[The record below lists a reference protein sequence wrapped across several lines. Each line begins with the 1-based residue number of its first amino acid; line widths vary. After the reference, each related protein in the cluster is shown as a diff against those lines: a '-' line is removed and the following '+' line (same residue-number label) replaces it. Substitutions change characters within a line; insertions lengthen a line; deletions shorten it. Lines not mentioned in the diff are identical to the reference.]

1 MRKIAVK
8 DIYSGKPD
16 AKDEINFDGIS
27 GFIKTFIVPQNINI
41 DSLLSGTHC
50 FISGYKGTGKTA
62 LLFYLDNLIKERDSS
77 ACSSFVFFKE
87 EFAELK
93 REEFERFTRRNLSSI
108 TIGKDT
114 LLNNSEFEYI
124 WRWLFLKRIVAD
136 NEEFNG
142 GLFEDN
148 EEWDNFKRI
157 VSAIK
162 GPMNIQKSIIPNK
175 LKLGVPFKDPSG
187 FSIATEME
195 VDLGKQGEGGNYT
208 SFVNLIDDAEVA
220 LSKLSKTDIP
230 YHIFVDELEAY
241 YGDEEVFK
249 RDLYLIRDLIFTIKR
264 FNSIFSSSNLRN
276 IKIICSIRSEIV
288 NAISRFIVTK
298 ELNKVT
304 SGFEIPL
311 KWNYNNT
318 NSFSHPIMQ
327 ILLRRI
333 ALSETEENEKY
344 RSDKEIIAQWFPEKI
359 NEIDPSSYIL
369 NNSWH
374 KPRDI
379 VRFIISAQ
387 NCINND
393 STSFT
398 QAVFSSLHKQYS
410 IDSLTEIKE
419 EMRALYTPEQIED
432 IINVFTG
439 FKSVF
444 SVSQLRTR
452 ISNFFSDSIMDTN
465 FNAVVNDLYR
475 LGFIGNYLPA
485 SQMYRWQHKG
495 DDRIIISDEWRLM
508 IHQALQSALSV
519 GKKLDYSLKRFEE
532 PQIGDVV
539 SFNVKKIEKSFVNGL
554 IYFYGRYF
562 PAYIHIS
569 NIADTYVSNLSDVVT
584 EGEDLQAVVT
594 EYDKKYFKW
603 SLRKIPNGGRDNG
616 YAE

>member
-1 MRKIAVK
+1 MKEITLK

-27 GFIKTFIVPQNINI
+27 GFIKTFIVPQNIDLN
-41 DSLLSGTHC
+41 SLLTGNHC

-62 LLFYLDNLIKERDSS
+62 LLFYLDNLIRERDSS

-93 REEFERFTRRNLSSI
+93 KDGLDIYSNRKLSSI
-108 TIGKDT
+108 TIDKET
-114 LLNNSEFEYI
+114 LLRNSEFEYI
-124 WRWLFLKRIVAD
+124 WRWLFFKRIVVD

-142 GLFEDN
+142 GLFVDDEHWN
-148 EEWDNFKRI
+148 KFKKT
-157 VSAIK
+157 VSKIK
-162 GPMNIQKSIIPNK
+162 GPINVKKSVIPSR
-175 LKLGVPFKDPSG
+175 LKIAIPYDDPSG
-187 FSIATEME
+187 MSIAPEIE
-195 VDLGKQGEGGNYT
+195 VDLSKDSNETNYS
-208 SFVNLIDDAEVA
+208 SFVKLIDDSEVA
-220 LSKLSKTDIP
+220 LSKVTKTDIP

-241 YGDEEVFK
+241 YGDQEVFK

-264 FNSIFSSSNLRN
+264 FNSIFSSSNMNN

-327 ILLRRI
+327 ILIRRI
-333 ALSETEENEKY
+333 AISESEDGEKY
-344 RSDKEIIAQWFPEKI
+344 RSDKKIIAQWFPENI
-359 NEIDPSSYIL
+359 HDIDPSNYVL

-379 VRFIISAQ
+379 VRLIITAQ
-387 NCINND
+387 NCINSD
-393 STSFT
+393 SNSFS

-410 IDSLTEIKE
+410 IDSLVEIRE
-419 EMRALYTPEQIED
+419 EMRALYTSEQIED
-432 IINVFTG
+432 IINLFTG

-444 SVSQLRTR
+444 SVNQLRTR
-452 ISNFFSDSIMDTN
+452 ISKFFGNSIMDTN
-465 FNAVVNDLYR
+465 FNAVLNDLYR

-495 DDRIIISDEWRLM
+495 DDRLIISDEWGIM
-508 IHQALQSALSV
+508 IHQALQSSLSV
-519 GKKLDYSLKRFEE
+519 GKKLDYSMRRYEK

-539 SFNVKKIEKSFVNGL
+539 TFKVTGIGKSLAYGSIYYNGNS
-554 IYFYGRYF
+554 Y
-562 PAYIHIS
+562 PAIIHIS
-569 NIADTYVSNLSDVVT
+569 NISDTYVNNLKDIVT
-584 EGEDLQAVVT
+584 EGEELKAVIN
-594 EYDKKYFKW
+594 EYDEKHSKW
-603 SLRKIPNGGRDNG
+603 SLSKIPEGQM
-616 YAE
+616 

>member
-1 MRKIAVK
+1 MRKLTLK
-8 DIYSGKPD
+8 QIYSGKPD
-16 AKDEINFDGIS
+16 AKDEINFDGLS
-27 GFIKTFIVPQNINI
+27 GFIKTFIVPQNIDL
-41 DSLLSGTHC
+41 DSILRGNHC

-62 LLFYLDNLIKERDSS
+62 LLFYLDNIIREEDTS
-77 ACSSFVFFKE
+77 ACSSFIFFKE

-93 REEFERFTRRNLSSI
+93 KEEFDKFSKRGLSSI
-108 TIGKDT
+108 TIDKDT

-124 WRWLFLKRIVAD
+124 WRWLFFKRIVAD

-142 GLFEDN
+142 GLFVNN
-148 EEWDNFKRI
+148 EHWSNFIKI
-157 VSAIK
+157 VSKIK
-162 GPMNIQKSIIPNK
+162 GPINSKKSVIPNRVK
-175 LKLGVPFKDPSG
+175 LAIPYTDSTGT
-187 FSIATEME
+187 SIAPEME
-195 VDLGKQGEGGNYT
+195 VDLSRGSKEDNY
-208 SFVNLIDDAEVA
+208 SIFIKLVDDAEVA
-220 LSKLSKTDIP
+220 LSKVTKSDIP

-241 YGDEEVFK
+241 FGDQEVFK
-249 RDLYLIRDLIFTIKR
+249 RDLYLIRDLIFTVKR
-264 FNSIFSSSNLRN
+264 FNAIFSSSNMHN

-298 ELNKVT
+298 ELNKVI

-333 ALSETEENEKY
+333 AISESEDDERY
-344 RSDKEIIAQWFPEKI
+344 RSDKEIILQWFPETI
-359 NEIDPSSYIL
+359 HDIEPSNYVL

-387 NCINND
+387 NSINSD
-393 STSFT
+393 STSFS

-410 IDSLTEIKE
+410 IDSLNEIRE
-419 EMRALYTPEQIED
+419 EMRALYTSDQIEE
-432 IINVFTG
+432 IINTFTG

-444 SVSQLRTR
+444 SVNQLTTR
-452 ISNFFSDSIMDTN
+452 VSKFFANSIMDTN
-465 FNAVVNDLYR
+465 FNTVLNDLYR
-475 LGFIGNYLPA
+475 LGFIGNFFPA

-495 DDRIIISDEWRLM
+495 DDRLIISDEWRIM

-519 GKKLDYSLKRFEE
+519 GKRHDYSMKRYEK

-539 SFNVKKIEKSFVNGL
+539 NFKITKISKSFVDGF
-554 IYFYGRYF
+554 IDYYGKKY

-569 NIADTYVSNLSDVVT
+569 KIAEVYIQDINDYVT
-584 EGEDLQAVVT
+584 EGEEIRTAII
-594 EYDKKYFKW
+594 EYDDKRYKW
-603 SLRKIPNGGRDNG
+603 SLRKTQ
-616 YAE
+616 E

>member
-1 MRKIAVK
+1 MNKITVK

-16 AKDEINFDGIS
+16 AKDEINFEGLS
-27 GFIKTFIVPQNINI
+27 GFIKTFIVPRNS
-41 DSLLSGTHC
+41 DLESLLTGNHC

-62 LLFYLDNLIKERDSS
+62 LLFYLDNLIRERDSS

-93 REEFERFTRRNLSSI
+93 KEEFDKFSKRGLSSI
-108 TIGKDT
+108 TIDKDT

-124 WRWLFLKRIVAD
+124 WRWLFFKRIVAD

-142 GLFEDN
+142 GLFVEN
-148 EEWDNFKRI
+148 EQWSSFIKI
-157 VSAIK
+157 VSKIK
-162 GPMNIQKSIIPNK
+162 GPVNIKKSVIPNRVK
-175 LKLGVPFKDPSG
+175 LALPFTDLTG
-187 FSIATEME
+187 ASIGPEME
-195 VDLGKQGEGGNYT
+195 VDLSKNSVDNNYS
-208 SFVNLIDDAEVA
+208 SFVKLVDDAENA
-220 LSKLSKTDIP
+220 LSKVTKTDIP

-241 YGDEEVFK
+241 YGDQEVFK

-264 FNSIFSSSNLRN
+264 FNSIFSSSNISN

-311 KWNYNNT
+311 RWNYNNT
-318 NSFSHPIMQ
+318 NSFNHPIMQ

-333 ALSETEENEKY
+333 AISESEDDEKY
-344 RSDKEIIAQWFPEKI
+344 RSDKEIIAQWFPETI
-359 NEIDPSSYIL
+359 HDIEPSNYVL
-369 NNSWH
+369 NNSWN

-387 NCINND
+387 NSINSD
-393 STSFT
+393 SSSFS

-410 IDSLTEIKE
+410 IDSLIEIRE
-419 EMRALYTPEQIED
+419 EMRALYTSEQIED

-439 FKSVF
+439 FKSIF
-444 SVSQLRTR
+444 SVDQLRTR
-452 ISNFFSDSIMDTN
+452 VSKFFGNSIMDTN

-475 LGFIGNYLPA
+475 LGFIGNYFPA

-495 DDRIIISDEWRLM
+495 DDRLIISDEWRIM

-519 GKKLDYSLKRFEE
+519 GKRHDYSMKRLEK

-539 SFNVKKIEKSFVNGL
+539 SFEVKGISKSFVDGV
-554 IYFYGRYF
+554 IDYYGKLY

-569 NIADTYVSNLSDVVT
+569 KVTDTYIHDINDFVT
-584 EGEDLQAVVT
+584 KGEELRTVIT
-594 EYDKKYFKW
+594 EYDERKSKW
-603 SLRKIPNGGRDNG
+603 SLKKIQS
-616 YAE
+616 

>member
-1 MRKIAVK
+1 M
-8 DIYSGKPD
+8 
-16 AKDEINFDGIS
+16 
-27 GFIKTFIVPQNINI
+27 
-41 DSLLSGTHC
+41 
-50 FISGYKGTGKTA
+50 
-62 LLFYLDNLIKERDSS
+62 
-77 ACSSFVFFKE
+77 
-87 EFAELK
+87 
-93 REEFERFTRRNLSSI
+93 
-108 TIGKDT
+108 
-114 LLNNSEFEYI
+114 
-124 WRWLFLKRIVAD
+124 
-136 NEEFNG
+136 
-142 GLFEDN
+142 
-148 EEWDNFKRI
+148 
-157 VSAIK
+157 
-162 GPMNIQKSIIPNK
+162 
-175 LKLGVPFKDPSG
+175 
-187 FSIATEME
+187 
-195 VDLGKQGEGGNYT
+195 
-208 SFVNLIDDAEVA
+208 IDDAEVA

-562 PAYIHIS
+562 RVY
-569 NIADTYVSNLSDVVT
+569 TY
-584 EGEDLQAVVT
+584 
-594 EYDKKYFKW
+594 
-603 SLRKIPNGGRDNG
+603 
-616 YAE
+616 